1 MTADRIQAL
10 GQVAGTAEGQVVRL
24 AEPVSFWG
32 GVDRDGTVS
41 DVRHP
46 DRGVGLAGRVLVTT
60 SGRGSSSSSSVLAEL
75 IHAGVGP
82 CAIVTGAPD
91 AILVL
96 GALVP
101 ALLYGEDVP
110 IVMVDPEDLDR
121 FVTGSRVRV
130 VALTDGR
137 DVTGEA
143 WVDILTSAGTSV
155 ARRS

>member
-1 MTADRIQAL
+1 MPADRLRAV
-10 GQVAGTAEGQVVRL
+10 GQVAGTAEGPVVRL

-32 GVDRDGTVS
+32 GVDREGTVS

-46 DRGVGLAGRVLVTT
+46 DRGVSLAGRVLVMT

-82 CAIVTGAPD
+82 SAIVTSAPD

-101 ALLYGEDVP
+101 ALLHGVVVP
-110 IVMVDPEDLDR
+110 VVVLPPEDLDR
-121 FVTGSRVRV
+121 LSTGSRVRV
-130 VALTDGR
+130 VAQAEGR
-137 DVTGEA
+137 DLTCEA
-143 WVDILTSAGTSV
+143 WVDILT
-155 ARRS
+155 

>member
-1 MTADRIQAL
+1 MH
-10 GQVAGTAEGQVVRL
+10 L

-46 DRGVGLAGRVLVTT
+46 DRGAALAGRVLVTT

-75 IHAGVGP
+75 IHAGAGP
-82 CAIVTGAPD
+82 AAIVTSTPD

-101 ALLYGEDVP
+101 ALLYGEEVP
-110 IVMVDPEDLDR
+110 VVVLAPEDLDR
-121 FVTGSRVRV
+121 LTTGARVRV
-130 VALTDGR
+130 VALPDG
-137 DVTGEA
+137 DA
-143 WVDILTSAGTSV
+143 WVDLLT
-155 ARRS
+155 

>member
-1 MTADRIQAL
+1 MAAERLRAV
-10 GQVAGTAEGQVVRL
+10 GQVAGTAEAEVVRL

-32 GVDRDGTVS
+32 GVGRDGTIS

-82 CAIVTGAPD
+82 RAIVTSTPD

-110 IVMVDPEDLDR
+110 VVVLAPEDLDR
-121 FVTGSRVRV
+121 LVTGSRARV
-130 VALTDGR
+130 VATER
-137 DVTGEA
+137 EA
-143 WVDILTSAGTSV
+143 WVDILT
-155 ARRS
+155 

>member
-1 MTADRIQAL
+1 MADQLRAVA
-10 GQVAGTAEGQVVRL
+10 QVAGTSEGQVVRL

-46 DRGVGLAGRVLVTT
+46 NRGVGLAGRVLVTT

-82 CAIVTGAPD
+82 AAIVTSEPD

-101 ALLYGEDVP
+101 ALLYGEEVP
-110 IVMVDPEDLDR
+110 VVVLPPGDLDR
-121 FVTGSRVRV
+121 LATGTRVRV
-130 VALTDGR
+130 VALADGQ
-137 DVTGEA
+137 A
-143 WVDILTSAGTSV
+143 WVDLLT
-155 ARRS
+155 

>member
-1 MTADRIQAL
+1 MPGDRLSAV

-24 AEPVSFWG
+24 SEPVSFWG

-60 SGRGSSSSSSVLAEL
+60 SGRGSSSSSSVLADL
-75 IHAGVGP
+75 IHAGKGP
-82 CAIVTGAPD
+82 AAIVTSAPD

-101 ALLYGEDVP
+101 ALLYGDEVP
-110 IVMVDPEDLDR
+110 VVVLPAIDLDR
-121 FVTGSRVRV
+121 LATGTRVRV
-130 VALTDGR
+130 VALAEAEE
-137 DVTGEA
+137 VTGEA
-143 WVDILTSAGTSV
+143 WVDLLG
-155 ARRS
+155 

>member
-1 MTADRIQAL
+1 MPADRLRAV
-10 GQVAGTAEGQVVRL
+10 GQVAGRTEGQVVRL

-46 DRGVGLAGRVLVTT
+46 DRGVSLAGRVLVTT

-82 CAIVTGAPD
+82 TAIVMSTPD

-110 IVMVDPEDLDR
+110 VAVLPPEDLDR
-121 FVTGSRVRV
+121 LATGTRVRV
-130 VALTDGR
+130 VALAEGEEI
-137 DVTGEA
+137 TGEA
-143 WVDILTSAGTSV
+143 WVDLLT
-155 ARRS
+155 

>member
-1 MTADRIQAL
+1 MAAERLRAV
-10 GQVAGTAEGQVVRL
+10 GQVAGTTEGQVVRL

-32 GVDRDGTVS
+32 GVGRDGTVS

-82 CAIVTGAPD
+82 AAIVTSTPD

-101 ALLYGEDVP
+101 ALLYGEEVP
-110 IVMVDPEDLDR
+110 VVVLPPEDLDR
-121 FVTGSRVRV
+121 LATGTRVRV
-130 VALTDGR
+130 VALAD
-137 DVTGEA
+137 GEA
-143 WVDILTSAGTSV
+143 WVDVLS
-155 ARRS
+155 

>member
-1 MTADRIQAL
+1 MAADRLRLRAV
-10 GQVAGTAEGQVVRL
+10 GQVAGTAEGRVVRL

-32 GVDRDGTVS
+32 GVDRDGTIS

-46 DRGVGLAGRVLVTT
+46 DRGVSLAGRVLVTT

-75 IHAGVGP
+75 IHAGAGP
-82 CAIVTGAPD
+82 CAIVTSTPD

-110 IVMVDPEDLDR
+110 VVRVPPNDLDR
-121 FVTGSRVRV
+121 LVTGSRVRV
-130 VALTDGR
+130 VAVAEDR
-137 DVTGEA
+137 DITGEA
-143 WVDILTSAGTSV
+143 WIDILT
-155 ARRS
+155 

>member
-1 MTADRIQAL
+1 MPTDRLPAV
-10 GQVAGTAEGQVVRL
+10 GQVAGTAEGRVVRL

-32 GVDRDGTVS
+32 GVDRDGTIS

-46 DRGVGLAGRVLVTT
+46 DRGAGLAGRVLVTT

-82 CAIVTGAPD
+82 TAIVTSTPD
-91 AILVL
+91 SILVL

-110 IVMVDPEDLDR
+110 VVIVSPEHLDR
-121 FVTGSRVRV
+121 LITGSRVRV
-130 VALTDGR
+130 VALTEGR

-143 WVDILTSAGTSV
+143 WVDILS
-155 ARRS
+155 